1 MILNEP
7 NKMSEIHPLQLVT
20 NLKYELIL
28 LLQDNS
34 KMDRVMN
41 NDSIDLYPMRKH
53 FKKVMRR
60 VRRKIQW
67 RCLRVMNNLARVVA
81 TRDEMEMFLFC
92 CNVKDTSVPSVA
104 KYSPFHYA
112 CTKKYAMLAT
122 EMLRYNTRDEML
134 HDTTSS
140 GRSAL
145 VICAM
150 SRTCHMDRVFR
161 LILRK
166 TRDEAF
172 LYSTNSGMQAAVL
185 NLCVFRNKKSRVL
198 SILRNTRNEDYFYAT
213 CMPPWF
219 HTPYVEHINDPNYNV
234 INGEI
239 YPKNNGILLTM
250 MENNNLFAA
259 IRYILEHCEKLK
271 NFENNRRFI
280 ITNYPKIPIHRSVL
294 IGLRSIRDKCGRMR
308 AVLEWK
314 LRICLGAR
322 LHGDVLRVV
331 AEFCDGNKSINTIDH
346 LRCVL
351 DMDAIGRVSLLM

>member
-28 LLQDNS
+28 LLRDNS

-81 TRDEMEMFLFC
+81 TRDEMETFLFC

-134 HDTTSS
+134 PN
-140 GRSAL
+140 RA
-145 VICAM
+145 IYFA
-150 SRTCHMDRVFR
+150 R
-161 LILRK
+161 LIKNGVGIHKSQWL
-166 TRDEAF
+166 F
-172 LYSTNSGMQAAVL
+172 MI
-185 NLCVFRNKKSRVL
+185 FR
-198 SILRNTRNEDYFYAT
+198 YA
-213 CMPPWF
+213 
-219 HTPYVEHINDPNYNV
+219 
-234 INGEI
+234 
-239 YPKNNGILLTM
+239 
-250 MENNNLFAA
+250 
-259 IRYILEHCEKLK
+259 
-271 NFENNRRFI
+271 
-280 ITNYPKIPIHRSVL
+280 
-294 IGLRSIRDKCGRMR
+294 R
-308 AVLEWK
+308 ARA
-314 LRICLGAR
+314 RI
-322 LHGDVLRVV
+322 
-331 AEFCDGNKSINTIDH
+331 FF
-346 LRCVL
+346 
-351 DMDAIGRVSLLM
+351 SLLFRVTHCSK